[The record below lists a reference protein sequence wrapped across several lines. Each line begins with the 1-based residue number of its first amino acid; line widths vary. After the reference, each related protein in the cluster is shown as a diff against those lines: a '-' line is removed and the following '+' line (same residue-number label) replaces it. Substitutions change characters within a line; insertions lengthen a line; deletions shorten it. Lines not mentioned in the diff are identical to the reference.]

1 MSVPAA
7 ALPGLRDGFL
17 TRDVIDRLARGLSV
31 LREVDD
37 PARVTPAAVFG
48 LVTGGLLCG
57 MVERKRIGRD

>member
-1 MSVPAA
+1 VSVPAA
-7 ALPGLRDGFL
+7 ARPGCATAFL
-17 TRDVIDRLARGLSV
+17 TRDVIDRLLPVLPA

-48 LVTGGLLCG
+48 LVTVGLLCG